1 MELTLE
7 ERVAAL
13 ERKLLAREAAEEP
26 TEYYTSKYSGEEIDA
41 LLGSSTRRNLLDN
54 WYFVGGGSQQGGGQ
68 FPINQRAITSVNA
81 SNNLIDRWR
90 IYRYVSGSATLTP
103 NGINLS
109 GDFDFGESIESAR
122 LPNIPNL
129 PVTISALFSDGS
141 FVSTTSILSN
151 NGDSEFITVPISS
164 NASLDYTRNWQS
176 DIDLFAFSLKSNASI
191 IPIAAK
197 LELGSSQ
204 TLAYKDEGGNWQ
216 LFETP
221 DYAEELAKCQR
232 YFQLY
237 SAADKR
243 PAKAVDCRP
252 TMRIDPTQ
260 GQLQINAQTLYYN
273 SAEL

>member
-1 MELTLE
+1 MAIVVNGKK
-7 ERVAAL
+7 VAGVGLPGKSAYQAAVDGGFTGN
-13 ERKLLAREAAEEP
+13 EQEFNESLAKRNIA
-26 TEYYTSKYSGEEIDA
+26 
-41 LLGSSTRRNLLDN
+41 TRRNLLDN
-54 WYFVGGGSQQGGGQ
+54 WYFAGGSQQAGGQ

>member
-13 ERKLLAREAAEEP
+13 ERKLSAREAAEEP

-54 WYFVGGGSQQGGGQ
+54 WYFVGGGSQQGVGQ

>member
-13 ERKLLAREAAEEP
+13 ERKLSAREAAEEP